1 LPNSQS
7 INGPLPGRQSAVS
20 SGKTFR
26 KTLAFGQWSAK
37 KKSQKKKT
45 GKAEPVK

>member
-1 LPNSQS
+1 
-7 INGPLPGRQSAVS
+7 LPGRQSAVS

-37 KKSQKKKT
+37 KKSQANRKNRARKIKR
-45 GKAEPVK
+45 GKLSDLRR